1 MGALEM
7 SDDSQAPSA
16 SRWSGLRT
24 VGRLVRLIWNSGRA
38 DLKMRICLAFAALVA
53 AKAVNAV
60 VPFFYGAAVDELA
73 AERSQTLAVIAVP
86 VALIVAYGL
95 ARLGSVAF
103 NQLRDGLF
111 AAVGQHAV
119 RDLANRS
126 FAHLHTL
133 SLRFH
138 LDRRT
143 GGLSRV
149 IERGN
154 EAIETI
160 IRVAIFNILPTAI
173 ELTLVTVILAVY
185 LDWTF
190 AAILVVTVA
199 AYTWFTFRL
208 TEWRV
213 KIRREMNEADAEAY
227 TKAVDSLLNYETV
240 KYFGNEAHEA
250 GRFDGAM
257 RAYEGAA
264 VRTTVSLA
272 YLNAGQAAIFTAGM
286 VAAMLVAGFG
296 VAAGRMSVGD
306 FVLVNTYLLQIYV
319 PLNFLGMVHR
329 LINQGLVDLERV
341 FSLLGEKP
349 EIVDR
354 ADARLLA
361 VTGGEVSFR
370 GVGFGYN
377 GERTILDDVSF
388 TVPPGRV
395 LAIAGPS
402 GAGKSTIARLLFR
415 FYDVTGGRIEIDGQD
430 VRSVTQDSLR
440 AAIGMVPQD
449 TVLFNDTIAYNIR
462 YGRPQA
468 SDAEVEQAARLAQ
481 IHDFVESLPAK
492 YDTEVGERGLKL
504 SGGEKQR
511 VAIARTVLKGPP
523 ILVLD
528 EATSSLDS
536 LTEKDIQQA
545 LATVTRGRTTIVIA
559 HRLSTIAHADEIIV
573 LDKGRIAERGT
584 HRELL
589 AAGALYASL
598 WERQRDAAEAE
609 ERLREAQRAAAAAA
623 ADDGLAS
630 PPRDRP
636 DLLERIES

>member
-1 MGALEM
+1 M
-7 SDDSQAPSA
+7 SDDSQSPSA

-60 VPFFYGAAVDELA
+60 VPFFYGAAVDELTV
-73 AERSQTLAVIAVP
+73 ERSQTLSVIAVP

-296 VAAGRMSVGD
+296 VAAGKMSVGD

-370 GVGFGYN
+370 GVGFGYD

-623 ADDGLAS
+623 DDGLAP